1 MLPKKD
7 KKKKY
12 IKIKNKIVKSGELTA
27 RVFKKKQ
34 VSDSLGRVNRPQ
46 NLYTTITIITITYT
60 VD

>member
-1 MLPKKD
+1 MLSKKKD

-12 IKIKNKIVKSGELTA
+12 IKIENKIVKSGELTA
-27 RVFKKKQ
+27 RVFKKQ

-46 NLYTTITIITITYT
+46 DLYTTIITITYT